1 MKWTETKVIF
11 DYYDKSFAADLIS
24 DIFYNLDVKG
34 VVIEGPE
41 TDPAADNDW
50 ADGVQKMPEKDAVIA
65 YFPDNMES
73 REKYKILE
81 KELIRLNNDNGIIT
95 QILYNKIDEED
106 WAESWKNYFF
116 PEKISRRIVVK
127 PTWREYSPAPHE
139 IVLEID
145 PGMAFGTGTHP
156 TTILCVN
163 MIEAY
168 LKPGYTL
175 LDVGTG
181 SGILMIAGA
190 KLGAA
195 KMLGVDTDEI
205 AVDIAQKNLLLN
217 SIEDNKFKVI
227 KGNLLDNIKEEFD
240 IVVANILSNVILLL
254 LDHIR
259 KVLKKGGLFICSGII
274 EENKDTVA
282 QKMKDSGFDILEIQ
296 TDQHWVCIAGKLKK
310 TSEVLETSEVSRYIY
325 ERKE

>member
-1 MKWTETKVIF
+1 
-11 DYYDKSFAADLIS
+11 
-24 DIFYNLDVKG
+24 
-34 VVIEGPE
+34 
-41 TDPAADNDW
+41 
-50 ADGVQKMPEKDAVIA
+50 MPEKDAVIV
-65 YFPDNMES
+65 YFPKNRES
-73 REKYKILE
+73 EEKYKILE
-81 KELIRLNNDNGIIT
+81 KELIRLNNENGIIT
-95 QILYNKIDEED
+95 QILYQEIDEED
-106 WAESWKNYFF
+106 WAESWKSYFF
-116 PEKISRRIVVK
+116 PEKISKRIVVK
-127 PTWREYSPAPHE
+127 PTWREYSPSPNE
-139 IVLEID
+139 IILEID

-181 SGILMIAGA
+181 SGILMIAAA

-205 AVDIAQKNLLLN
+205 AVDIARKNLLLN
-217 SIEDNKFKVI
+217 GIEDDKFQVI
-227 KGNLLDNIKEEFD
+227 TGNLLDNIEKKFD
-240 IVVANILSNVILLL
+240 MVVANILSNVILLL

-259 KVLKKGGLFICSGII
+259 KVLKKEGIFICSGII

-282 QKMKDSGFDILEIQ
+282 QKMKDFGFDILEIQ
-296 TDQHWVCIAGKLKK
+296 TDQHWVCIVGKLKG
-310 TSEVLETSEVSRYIY
+310 YID

>member
-11 DYYDKSFAADLIS
+11 DYYDKSLAADLIS
-24 DIFYNLDVKG
+24 DIFYDLDVKG
-34 VVIEGPE
+34 VVVESPE
-41 TDPAADNDW
+41 ADPAADNDW

-81 KELIRLNNDNGIIT
+81 KEMIRLNKKNGILT
-95 QILYNKIDEED
+95 QILYQKIDEED

-116 PEKISRRIVVK
+116 PEKISKRIVVK
-127 PTWREYSPAPHE
+127 PTWREYSPNPNE

-181 SGILMIAGA
+181 SGILMIAAA

-195 KMLGVDTDEI
+195 KMFGVDTDEI
-205 AVDIAQKNLLLN
+205 AVDIARKNLLLN
-217 SIEDNKFKVI
+217 RIENDKFQVI
-227 KGNLLDNIKEEFD
+227 KGNLLDNVKEQSD
-240 IVVANILSNVILLL
+240 IVVANILSNVIIIL
-254 LDHIR
+254 LDNIK
-259 KVLKKGGLFICSGII
+259 KVLKKDGIFICSGII

-296 TDQHWVCIAGKLKK
+296 TDQHWVCIVGKLKG
-310 TSEVLETSEVSRYIY
+310 YI
-325 ERKE
+325 